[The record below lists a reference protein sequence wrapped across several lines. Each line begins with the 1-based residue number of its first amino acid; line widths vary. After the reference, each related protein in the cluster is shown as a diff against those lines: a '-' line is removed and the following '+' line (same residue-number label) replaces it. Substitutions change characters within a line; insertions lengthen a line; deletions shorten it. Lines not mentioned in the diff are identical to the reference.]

1 MKELINCTK
10 NLWEER
16 YIKIK
21 YNTKKSRIKKKLYFI
36 AKLIIIIIVLLL
48 LFKKKD
54 IKFIESKGKLK
65 FILKKKLQITK
76 KDTINYYLSHISPK
90 YDEYKNREK
99 KFIEKFFSLK
109 IFSPEKNSPINEKIK
124 QELLNTI
131 NKLFKKNLTKLN
143 IIYIN
148 DDIEF
153 GNTMISINNILYY
166 CEILGCNNIYLN
178 PRINWYIKNEIV
190 TEIFNISLNSNVN
203 CKDSTTLCVSLS
215 HKNFW
220 FYIITVR
227 PEIRINILKN
237 EMKRNLPQLKIDKD
251 DLYIHIRVNKLNV
264 NYGQPPLC
272 FYETIINNFKFKNI
286 YLISGIKSSSLI
298 EKLLNEYPNIIFRI
312 NSKEVDISY
321 LANAYNL
328 VGSISSFFEV
338 SVKMNDNLKKL
349 FEYDISKSINKIEFL
364 HYDFYYV
371 KRKYTIYKMI
381 PSINYRNKMYV
392 FKLSK
397 EQDQYMIE
405 EKCTNNLEI
414 IKPNI

>member
-1 MKELINCTK
+1 
-10 NLWEER
+10 
-16 YIKIK
+16 
-21 YNTKKSRIKKKLYFI
+21 
-36 AKLIIIIIVLLL
+36 
-48 LFKKKD
+48 
-54 IKFIESKGKLK
+54 
-65 FILKKKLQITK
+65 
-76 KDTINYYLSHISPK
+76 
-90 YDEYKNREK
+90 
-99 KFIEKFFSLK
+99 
-109 IFSPEKNSPINEKIK
+109 
-124 QELLNTI
+124 
-131 NKLFKKNLTKLN
+131 
-143 IIYIN
+143 
-148 DDIEF
+148 
-153 GNTMISINNILYY
+153 MISINNILYY

-203 CKDSTTLCVSLS
+203 CKDSTTLCASLIQ
-215 HKNFW
+215 KNFW

-349 FEYDISKSINKIEFL
+349 FEYDISKSLCKILFL

-371 KRKYTIYKMI
+371 KRKYSIYKMN
-381 PSINYRNKMYV
+381 PSIDYRNKMYV
-392 FKLSK
+392 FKMSK

>member
-1 MKELINCTK
+1 MKELFNCTK
-10 NLWEER
+10 KLWKER
-16 YIKIK
+16 FIKLK
-21 YNTKKSRIKKKLYFI
+21 SNTKKSRIKKKLYI
-36 AKLIIIIIVLLL
+36 VATLIIIIIVLLL

-54 IKFIESKGKLK
+54 IKFIGSNGKLK
-65 FILKKKLQITK
+65 FILKKKFQITK
-76 KDTINYYLSHISPK
+76 KDAINYYLSPISPK
-90 YDEYKNREK
+90 YDEYKNTEK
-99 KFIEKFFSLK
+99 KYIEKYFSLK
-109 IFSPEKNSPINEKIK
+109 FFSPEKNAPINEKIK

-131 NKLFKKNLTKLN
+131 NKLSKKHLTKLN

-148 DDIEF
+148 DAIEF

-178 PRINWYIKNEIV
+178 PKINWYIKNKIV

-203 CKDSTTLCVSLS
+203 CKDSTTLCVSLIQ
-215 HKNFW
+215 KNLW

-251 DLYIHIRVNKLNV
+251 DLYIHIRVNKLSV

-286 YLISGIKSSSLI
+286 YLISGIKSSPLI
-298 EKLLNEYPNIIFRI
+298 DKLLSEYPNIIFLI

-328 VGSISSFFEV
+328 VGSVSSFFEV

-349 FEYDISKSINKIEFL
+349 FEYDISKSLCKILFL

-371 KRKYTIYKMI
+371 KRKYTIYKMN
-381 PSINYRNKMYV
+381 PSIDYRNKMYV
-392 FKLSK
+392 FKMSK

>member
-1 MKELINCTK
+1 MEELFNCTK
-10 NLWEER
+10 KLWKER
-16 YIKIK
+16 FIKIK
-21 YNTKKSRIKKKLYFI
+21 SNTKKSRIKKKLYI
-36 AKLIIIIIVLLL
+36 VATLIIIIIVLLL

-54 IKFIESKGKLK
+54 IKFIGSNGKLK

-76 KDTINYYLSHISPK
+76 KDAINYYLAPISPK
-90 YDEYKNREK
+90 YDEYKNTEK
-99 KFIEKFFSLK
+99 IYIEKYFSLK
-109 IFSPEKNSPINEKIK
+109 FFSPEKNAQINEKIK

-131 NKLFKKNLTKLN
+131 NKLSKKHLTKLN

-148 DDIEF
+148 DAIEF

-178 PRINWYIKNEIV
+178 PKINWYIKNKIV

-203 CKDSTTLCVSLS
+203 CKDSTTLCVSLI
-215 HKNFW
+215 HNNFW

-286 YLISGIKSSSLI
+286 YLLSGIKSSSLI

-328 VGSISSFFEV
+328 VGSVSSFFEV
-338 SVKMNDNLKKL
+338 SIKMNDNLKKL
-349 FEYDISKSINKIEFL
+349 FEYDISKSLCKIVFL

-371 KRKYTIYKMI
+371 KRKYTIYKMN
-381 PSINYRNKMYV
+381 PSIDYRNKMYV
-392 FKLSK
+392 FKMSK